1 MNQLELNTIY
11 CGDCLEVMQDIADHS
26 VDCILCDLP
35 YGTTRAAWDV
45 IIPFDAL
52 WEQYKRVIKENGVII
67 LTGTEP
73 FSSRLRL
80 SNLDWYKYDWIWNK
94 IAPVGFLNAK
104 KQPLRVTENISIFYQ
119 HQPVFHPQM
128 THGHERKQSKQRKPL
143 SCELYNRGGIAIEY
157 NSTDRYP
164 LNIQAFS
171 MDKQKSHLHP
181 TQKPVELFK
190 YLIRTYTNPGAVV
203 LDNCIGSG
211 TTAIAALET
220 ARRFI
225 GIELQEKYVD
235 IANARIAQYFQE
247 LSAERAQ

>member
-1 MNQLELNTIY
+1 MSQLELNTIY

-52 WEQYKRVIKENGVII
+52 WDQYK
-67 LTGTEP
+67 
-73 FSSRLRL
+73 
-80 SNLDWYKYDWIWNK
+80 
-94 IAPVGFLNAK
+94 
-104 KQPLRVTENISIFYQ
+104 RVTENISIFYQ